1 MNCTQG
7 NITIPTLLTDPCNGI
22 TSSASCLIDS
32 TLYAE
37 LGLESDSTQQQ
48 INQAF
53 YLAFLNLKATTEN
66 LQEQITDLE
75 ARIVILETP

>member
-1 MNCTQG
+1 M
-7 NITIPTLLTDPCNGI
+7 PTPCNNYVVPTFEIDECNGETKP
-22 TSSASCLIDS
+22 TSCVLDS
-32 TLYAE
+32 STYAE
-37 LGLESDSTQQQ
+37 LGLSENSSQQQ